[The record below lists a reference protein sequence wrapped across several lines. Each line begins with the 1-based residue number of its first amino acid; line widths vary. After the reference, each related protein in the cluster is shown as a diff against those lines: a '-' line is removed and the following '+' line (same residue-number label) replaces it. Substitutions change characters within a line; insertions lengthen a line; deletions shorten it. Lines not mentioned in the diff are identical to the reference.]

1 MRPWY
6 PLAYAADGRALISAA
21 AAGGTLVIV
30 SAAPADD
37 LITPVLLRSIANSI
51 APEAD
56 SSAALEIVPI
66 ADSALRAWTRAPGPV
81 IDPRIDTVERDDRRW
96 LWLAALVLLGV
107 ETWLRHGRREDIAV
121 AEEASRVA

>member
-1 MRPWY
+1 M
-6 PLAYAADGRALISAA
+6 ISAA
-21 AAGGTLVIV
+21 ATGRTLTIV
-30 SAAPADD
+30 STAPADA

-56 SSAALEIVPI
+56 ASSLEIMPI
-66 ADSALRAWTRAPGPV
+66 ADSVLRAWTRPPGAV

-107 ETWLRHGRREDIAV
+107 ETWLRRSRRPDIAV
-121 AEEASRVA
+121 AEEESRVA